1 MVQLCIALLV
11 IGIVFLLVE
20 MWMPGME
27 VFAITG
33 LISLAVSAV
42 LAVLFVPNGWFIVAG
57 IVAIVGG
64 FLYFMYR
71 FMKRKQLQGVL
82 ILSETLQELH
92 VDDVSQLVGREGM
105 AVTALRPSGE
115 ADFNGVR
122 LEVSSNGLL
131 VNANTKIKVIDTEAR
146 KIIVCPVE

>member
-1 MVQLCIALLV
+1 
-11 IGIVFLLVE
+11 